1 MVVEQCDSIFFDK
14 NLTKMG
20 GGRQNVDLNMV
31 VGDEF
36 SLLTSGEY
44 TTML

>member
-1 MVVEQCDSIFFDK
+1 
-14 NLTKMG
+14 MG